1 MRSDGF
7 ELEIFTPEKAD
18 VYVAYPAGGLVPWPI
33 VRRLDQVRI
42 RAVTDMR
49 DAEPDE
55 QRVRRIMTDCS
66 ALVAVLPY
74 RPSEA
79 CTTDSALVGIARLG
93 AEMGLPIAIL
103 REQGVH
109 AVMHESANDLNLQFG
124 DSVSIPVARGQIQG
138 PILYSEQSGFSE
150 AALPLFDRFLAEVL
164 KDKARIRPYAFFVG
178 RLERDFTH
186 AREAIR
192 VAVEAE
198 AGIPCLWS
206 DDGRHRINVESV
218 RERTR
223 MLIEHAAFVI
233 ADLTL
238 GTESPERENPSR
250 AHEIGMTIAYGR
262 KLMLCSQ
269 EPRRYPY
276 FSIGDMQMT
285 FWSTE
290 ADLECKVR
298 EWIRTSRHSP
308 ARTVLNHGLA
318 DANTD
323 TDPRIKKPGFTFDVN
338 RRYVGP
344 QTKSLPNVRA
354 PIVALGAGAM
364 CLAFVHL
371 ATLYFSLGSGA
382 YWAVY
387 IVLVFTVFVWPHLSG
402 RARGVLEPAGLVA
415 QFLVLAALTLMTLL
429 LAATKAP

>member
-1 MRSDGF
+1 M
-7 ELEIFTPEKAD
+7 TPSEE
-18 VYVAYPAGGLVPWPI
+18 
-33 VRRLDQVRI
+33 RLDLFGQFL
-42 RAVTDMR
+42 T
-49 DAEPDE
+49 
-55 QRVRRIMTDCS
+55 
-66 ALVAVLPY
+66 AVLK
-74 RPSEA
+74 E
-79 CTTDSALVGIARLG
+79 
-93 AEMGLPIAIL
+93 
-103 REQGVH
+103 
-109 AVMHESANDLNLQFG
+109 
-124 DSVSIPVARGQIQG
+124 
-138 PILYSEQSGFSE
+138 
-150 AALPLFDRFLAEVL
+150 
-164 KDKARIRPYAFFVG
+164 KARIRPYAFFIG

-223 MLIEHAAFVI
+223 LLIEHAAFVI

-290 ADLECKVR
+290 ADLGCKVR
-298 EWIRTSRHSP
+298 GWIRTSRDSL

-318 DANTD
+318 DAYTD
-323 TDPRIKKPGFTFDVN
+323 IVPRIKKPSFTFDVGQ
-338 RRYVGP
+338 RYVGP
-344 QTKSLPNVRA
+344 KTKALPNVRA
-354 PIVALGAGAM
+354 PIVALSAGAIT
-364 CLAFVHL
+364 LALVHL

-382 YWAVY
+382 YWAAY
-387 IVLVFTVFVWPHLSG
+387 IALVFTVFVWPHLSG
-402 RARGVLEPAGLVA
+402 RARGVLGSAKLVV
-415 QFLVLAALTLMTLL
+415 QFLILTALTLMTLAL
-429 LAATKAP
+429 VATKAP